1 MARRKKKDSLFK
13 VHYLFVIAIAAIVI
27 AYLQNTTFFENS
39 IFSKVINTIFTKI
52 SYLLSDTKIL
62 GYNFSD
68 IPPLGLA
75 LLLFAV
81 LVLLFSYKYIL
92 KTALSLLFI
101 LLALSPESADTINN
115 ALHTNIPLNNLN
127 HQGAN
132 NVALFGSLKSYLNIK
147 SMLSLMAFGITPSA
161 LLYKTKIYYPKF
173 LKKDYLS
180 RYGLVIAAFI
190 GSYVILGPYFEEILK
205 KIS

>member
-1 MARRKKKDSLFK
+1 MVRRKKKDSLFK
-13 VHYLFVIAIAAIVI
+13 VHYLFVIAIATIVI
-27 AYLQNTTFFENS
+27 AYLQNTAFFENS
-39 IFSKVINTIFTKI
+39 VFNKIINTVFTKI
-52 SYLLSDTKIL
+52 SNLLSDTKIL

-115 ALHTNIPLNNLN
+115 ALHTNIHLNPQN
-127 HQGAN
+127 AN
-132 NVALFGSLKSYLNIK
+132 NIALFGSLKSYLNVK

-180 RYGLVIAAFI
+180 RYGLVIASFI
-190 GSYVILGPYFEEILK
+190 GSYVILGPYFEEILN